1 MKINSWQDWQR
12 FKKGKKDFA
21 KKWKICLN
29 LQWVIRKQIR
39 KHCCILSGT
48 WLTTFRL
55 KNFSSKDFLSKKWKP
70 VTTAEAPHAF
80 WVWWSMTPFFSAMSQ
95 CAKITWKVSFD
106 NLSKASNIYKKMC
119 FGTKKLRFEHFLKTA
134 KSKLLL
140 KASFLQFTK

>member
-12 FKKGKKDFA
+12 FKKAKKDFA

-80 WVWWSMTPFFSAMSQ
+80 WVWWSMTPFFSHVTVCKNHFEKSHLTMWPKQ
-95 CAKITWKVSFD
+95 VTF
-106 NLSKASNIYKKMC
+106 
-119 FGTKKLRFEHFLKTA
+119 TKKCVFA
-134 KSKLLL
+134 PKSCVLNIFCKLQNERCFWQQVF
-140 KASFLQFTK
+140 SFY

>member
-1 MKINSWQDWQR
+1 MKINSWQDWLR
-12 FKKGKKDFA
+12 LKKVKKDLA
-21 KKWKICLN
+21 KKWKLCLN

-80 WVWWSMTPFFSAMSQ
+80 WVWWSMTPFFSHVTVCKNHLKSLIWQFEQSEQHLQKNVFWHQKVAFWTFFEN
-95 CAKITWKVSFD
+95 CKIKIAFE
-106 NLSKASNIYKKMC
+106 SKFSSIY
-119 FGTKKLRFEHFLKTA
+119 
-134 KSKLLL
+134 
-140 KASFLQFTK
+140 

>member
-80 WVWWSMTPFFSAMSQ
+80 CVWWSMTPLFQPCHSVQKSLG
-95 CAKITWKVSFD
+95 KVSFD
-106 NLSKASNIYKKMC
+106 NVSEASTIYKKMC
-119 FGTKKLRFEHFLKTA
+119 FCSIKLRFEHFLQTA
-134 KSKLLL
+134 KWKLLL
-140 KASFLQFTK
+140 KAMFL